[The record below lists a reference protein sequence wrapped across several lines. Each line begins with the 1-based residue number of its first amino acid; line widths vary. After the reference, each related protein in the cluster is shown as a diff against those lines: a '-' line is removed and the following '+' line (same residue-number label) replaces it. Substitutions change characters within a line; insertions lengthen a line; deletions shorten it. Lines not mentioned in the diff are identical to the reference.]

1 MPSVVIDVE
10 RLKKIHCGLGQFS
23 LHLSRAILDAAG
35 TDFDPVLLLRP
46 EQQAFYANRPVRFLD
61 VTTWRREPVASL
73 LRPLFKAAGFRE
85 SCDVWHTTHQDSK
98 CLPLDRR
105 TPLVLTIHDL
115 NILREKQPA
124 AIRRRLKSLQRK
136 VNRATVLTT
145 ASRFAANEIRSNL
158 DVAGR
163 EIAIIAHGVCVTPA
177 SERTARPGFLPAGP
191 FLFTI
196 GDITPKKN
204 FHVLVEFLRHL
215 AVSGRANLRLVIA
228 GPKRTDYAL
237 RIEREIRAAGLTGR
251 VILPGIVTDEERAW
265 LYQNCEA
272 FVFPSISEGFG
283 LPVIEAMSCG
293 RPVFLSNAT
302 SLPEVGGPLAFYWQ
316 DFSARSMSQV
326 FETGMSCVS
335 RDSRYADK
343 LRQHASQFTWE
354 RAAGAYLALYRQVL
368 EVSAAG
374 GGSLASEPRFVRQA
388 A

>member
-46 EQQAFYANRPVRFLD
+46 EQQAFYADRPVRFLD

-73 LRPLFKAAGFRE
+73 VRPLFQAAGFRE

-115 NILREKQPA
+115 NILREKEPA

-145 ASRFAANEIRSNL
+145 ASRFAADEIRGNL
-158 DVAGR
+158 DVGGR
-163 EIAIIAHGVCVTPA
+163 EIAIIAHGVCVTPS
-177 SERTARPGFLPAGP
+177 SERASRPEFLPAGP

-215 AVSGRANLRLVIA
+215 AASGRANLRLVIA
-228 GPKRTDYAL
+228 GPKRTDYAS
-237 RIEREIRAAGLTGR
+237 RIEREIQEAGLTGR
-251 VILPGIVTDEERAW
+251 VVLPGIVSDEERAW

-272 FVFPSISEGFG
+272 FLFPSISEGFG

-302 SLPEVGGPLAFYWQ
+302 SLPEVGGPLAFYWH

-326 FETGMSCVS
+326 FETGMSRVS
-335 RDSRYADK
+335 RDSQYADK

-368 EVSAAG
+368 EVPAAG
-374 GGSLASEPRFVRQA
+374 KGSLASKPRFVRQA